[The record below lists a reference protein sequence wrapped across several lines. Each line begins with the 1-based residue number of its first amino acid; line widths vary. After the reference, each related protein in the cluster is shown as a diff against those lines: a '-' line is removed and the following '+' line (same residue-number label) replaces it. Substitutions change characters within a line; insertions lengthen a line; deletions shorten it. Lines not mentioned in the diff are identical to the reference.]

1 MKNHNEWSA
10 FSRVHNNL
18 AASSLPRW
26 RYCALASALMA
37 CAGLYS
43 PVASALTLGTITVQ
57 SALGEP
63 LRAEIDLPQITPAE
77 AESLRASTASADVF
91 RAQGMEYSS
100 TASQMRLQLQRRPDG
115 RMVLGLSG
123 NRPVN
128 EPFVD
133 LVVDARWSAGQITR
147 SYTMLFDPPTPR
159 RSQAQAEAEVVAPSL
174 AAPTGNAAAQPTP
187 RRSVPMDNS
196 NAVNGN
202 NESNSRN
209 GGVPASQRRAA
220 AAQRA
225 SASQASAD
233 NTVRVAPGDTAGRI
247 ANARRQQG
255 VSLDQMLVAMSRANP
270 DAFVQGNVN
279 RLKAGSVLQIP
290 SQDEALA
297 TPAGQ
302 ARQLIAVQSRDF
314 NTFRRRLAGAAPD
327 AEQAGAQR
335 SARGSVQTR
344 IEDSSAIAAV
354 PDKLTLSKGA
364 MQGNKTSEEMLA
376 QRKQGNEAAARAQE
390 LTRNIAELNQLN
402 QLNQLNAASAA
413 SAASDASAGMAP
425 SANTTAPATA
435 PGLAV
440 PNPALAAVAEPA
452 SSPALAT
459 NDAQNATPQDAPP
472 TQKTAETPVASSATL
487 TPPASAVVPAPM
499 PEPQPEPS
507 GFVQDLMEQPALPLA
522 AGGLLLLLL
531 AYGGYRAL
539 QHRRSSHVAID
550 SSFVDSRTH
559 PDSFF
564 GATGGQRV
572 DTASADSSMGGP
584 SLSYSPSQL
593 DVGGEVDPVAEA
605 DVYLA
610 YGRDLQAEEI
620 LREAARQ
627 QPQRVAIV
635 AKLAEIYAKR
645 LDGRALEVV
654 ARDVQRLTQ
663 GHGAEWERVTE
674 LGLRLDPNNAL
685 YQSDNSPSA
694 TKNLGGEAAL
704 QAAAVSVDTPA
715 TQPAAAFPLDL
726 DLNLD
731 FDLPDNVFAD
741 ANADDRQG
749 SDTSR
754 SPVPATSGAGD
765 EDWDALEDLVAFNA
779 AIASPSQPAKAP
791 GAQLHSPADSA
802 VHSNMNMNMNMDMDM
817 DRGLEN
823 AQSGPDSSNA
833 SPIDSGLHP
842 DLDMDM
848 DMDWA
853 KDPSPVVLAA
863 DTVAQADNAGTAA
876 LADEQLDA
884 FALNFDLPELNA
896 PALHSGIDSTDEIAQ
911 SKDGFVSTESHFL
924 DFDFDSLS
932 LDLDAPELAVQD
944 GRADALESGAYPS
957 ESTAEEDPLVTKL
970 ALAQEFH
977 AIGDSEGARTLTEE
991 VISESSGALKQR
1003 AQNLLAE
1010 LD

>member
-1 MKNHNEWSA
+1 MKNHNKRSA
-10 FSRVHNNL
+10 FSRVDDALAGPSLPCWKHSAL
-18 AASSLPRW
+18 AA
-26 RYCALASALMA
+26 ALMA

-43 PVASALTLGTITVQ
+43 PIASALTLGTITVQ

-77 AESLRASTASADVF
+77 ADSLRASTASPDMF

-100 TASQMRLQLQRRPDG
+100 TASQMRLELKRRSDG
-115 RMVLGLSG
+115 RMVLALTG

-133 LVVDARWSAGQITR
+133 LVIDARWSAGQVTR
-147 SYTMLFDPPTPR
+147 SYTMLFDPPAPR
-159 RSQAQAEAEVVAPSL
+159 RSQAAAAVVAPSL
-174 AAPTGNAAAQPTP
+174 SAPASSVAVPPNRRRAVPVEDSSTAASG
-187 RRSVPMDNS
+187 S
-196 NAVNGN
+196 
-202 NESNSRN
+202 NESSDRN
-209 GGVPASQRRAA
+209 AGSSASQRRAA
-220 AAQRA
+220 AAPRA
-225 SASQASAD
+225 STSQASAD
-233 NTVRVAPGDTAGRI
+233 DTVRVTPGDTAGRI

-270 DAFVQGNVN
+270 SAFVQGNVN

-314 NTFRRRLAGAAPD
+314 NAFRRRLAGAAPD

-344 IEDSSAIAAV
+344 TEDSSATALV

-364 MQGNKTSEEMLA
+364 MQGKKTSEEMLA
-376 QRKQGNEAAARAQE
+376 QRKQGNEASARAQE
-390 LTRNIAELNQLN
+390 LARNIAE
-402 QLNQLNAASAA
+402 LNQLNAASAA
-413 SAASDASAGMAP
+413 SGANVASSADT
-425 SANTTAPATA
+425 TTAATT

-440 PNPALAAVAEPA
+440 PNPGLAALAEPA
-452 SSPALAT
+452 PAPVLPAVAGQQDT
-459 NDAQNATPQDAPP
+459 TPPP
-472 TQKTAETPVASSATL
+472 DTAEAPVATSATL
-487 TPPASAVVPAPM
+487 ASPAPAPAPAAAAVPAPTPV
-499 PEPQPEPS
+499 PEPG

-522 AGGLLLLLL
+522 AVALLLLLG
-531 AYGGYRAL
+531 YGGYRAV
-539 QHRRSSHVAID
+539 QRRRSSSHVAID
-550 SSFVDSRTH
+550 SSFVDSRVH

-627 QPQRVAIV
+627 QPQRVAIAV
-635 AKLAEIYAKR
+635 KLGEIYAKR

-654 ARDVQRLTQ
+654 ARDVQRLTK
-663 GHGAEWERVTE
+663 GHGAEWEHMVE
-674 LGLRLDPNNAL
+674 LGLQLDPNNAL
-685 YQSDNSPSA
+685 YRSDNLPSA
-694 TKNLGGEAAL
+694 AVNPGGTVALGAAGAML
-704 QAAAVSVDTPA
+704 AAAPA
-715 TQPAAAFPLDL
+715 QEPAAVLPLDL

-731 FDLPDNVFAD
+731 FDMQDD
-741 ANADDRQG
+741 AIAHAHAEDLQRGNAPG
-749 SDTSR
+749 
-754 SPVPATSGAGD
+754 SPVPATTVAGD

-779 AIASPSQPAKAP
+779 AIAAPAQPPAP
-791 GAQLHSPADSA
+791 HGAQLHLPA
-802 VHSNMNMNMNMDMDM
+802 
-817 DRGLEN
+817 N
-823 AQSGPDSSNA
+823 AAAD
-833 SPIDSGLHP
+833 L

-848 DMDWA
+848 DLDIDMDLGETRDRLGNTPKAQIDDGLHSGPDNLGMDLNWEQG
-853 KDPSPVVLAA
+853 PSLSGIAA
-863 DTVAQADNAGTAA
+863 NPAAPTGYAGAEIGS
-876 LADEQLDA
+876 ADEQPDA

-896 PALHSGIDSTDEIAQ
+896 SAVQGGADGTDEISA
-911 SKDGFVSTESHFL
+911 SKEGFVSTESQLL

-932 LDLDAPELAVQD
+932 LDLDTPELTGQD
-944 GRADALESGAYPS
+944 GRVDTLDSSAYLPDRAV
-957 ESTAEEDPLVTKL
+957 EGDPLATKL

-991 VISESSGALKQR
+991 VISESSGALRQR